1 MKDNPKTSGPQG
13 SDTAS
18 TSEQSPYVVM
28 ELLPPE
34 RQEWLRQQSLNVAE
48 FYRRAAAAETSQP
61 SAFSDEK
68 GPNAETRRAMAELD
82 QGKGQRSPDPAAL
95 FRALGI

>member
-1 MKDNPKTSGPQG
+1 
-13 SDTAS
+13 
-18 TSEQSPYVVM
+18 M

-34 RQEWLRQQSLNVAE
+34 RQEWLRQQSLRIAD
-48 FYRRAAAAETSQP
+48 FYRRLAAAETSPP
-61 SAFSDEK
+61 STFPDEK
-68 GPNAETRRAMAELD
+68 APNAETRGAMEELD